1 MTVTEHNNALSQSF
15 VYLVSPRGG
24 NSYWAVV
31 INGCDK
37 LYVPGMGTCAV
48 TLTPN
53 GRYTLSCDPEFFGGL
68 SDPMKKLVLVHE
80 AGHIAMRHPE
90 RACKLLAHVTD
101 PSVRE
106 SVTAVFNIAADFAI
120 NDSIVR
126 NEPEFAAML
135 ANQEFNGLLPE
146 RYGLPTGKSMEQYMA
161 LLVKNREE
169 LKDKLRDILGE
180 EPEDSEGDG
189 EDDSEGDGQGE
200 GEGDGQGEGEGEGEG
215 EGQAKSKGTGG
226 RGSES
231 KGKKKKRRKSKGA
244 TGDEKGD
251 ALREAVVE
259 AIADA
264 LGEDPNYFKRLKE
277 AFDKAAGKSHGQWN
291 ETANELSPEESVS
304 MANKLK
310 QHAKRLVKSAHDQV
324 KTRGRGFLP
333 GNVDKLVGTLL
344 AEEQTPWT
352 WLFNDVIATA
362 IAPKVIEE
370 MACPNLM
377 MINDEYVEPWPGM
390 ALDQEFNITWLT
402 DTSGSMSDPE
412 YARAC
417 VEVNGLLRVNKNI
430 RMRYMECD
438 AIIQKEMMVDNLQP
452 PEEAS
457 MQKLR
462 YRRGYGGTVYSP
474 AFRRICGL
482 DTAADWAA
490 GAEIPTERPPKPD
503 LVVVVTDGG
512 VCIEGE
518 VFPQYHPG
526 CPIVWLI
533 TPGHGPV
540 PGMND
545 VPPDH
550 VIKMFSMKTE
560 EE

>member
-1 MTVTEHNNALSQSF
+1 MSTAETNNALSQSF

-37 LYVPGMGTCAV
+37 IYEPGMGTCAV

-53 GRYTLSCDPEFFGGL
+53 GRYTLSCDPAFFGSL

-90 RACKLLAHVTD
+90 RACKLLSHVTD

-126 NEPEFAAML
+126 NEPEFAKML
-135 ANQEFNGLLPE
+135 ANGEFTGLLPE
-146 RYGLPTGKSMEQYMA
+146 HYGLPGGKSMEQYMA

-169 LKDKLRDILGE
+169 LKERLRDLLGE
-180 EPEDSEGDG
+180 EPSED
-189 EDDSEGDGQGE
+189 
-200 GEGDGQGEGEGEGEG
+200 GEGDGDESEQGDEPGDGSGDGQSGEG
-215 EGQAKSKGTGG
+215 GQGQGG
-226 RGSES
+226 SGGPG
-231 KGKKKKRRKSKGA
+231 GKKKKKKRTSSKGK

-259 AIADA
+259 AVADA
-264 LGEDPNYFKRLKE
+264 IGDDPNYFKRLKE
-277 AFDKAAGKSHGQWN
+277 AFDKAAGKSHEQWN
-291 ETANELSPEESVS
+291 KTANEMSPEESVS

-310 QHAKRLVKSAHDQV
+310 QHAKRLVRSAHEQV
-324 KTRGRGFLP
+324 KTRGRGFVP
-333 GNVDKLVGTLL
+333 GNIDKLVGSLL
-344 AEEQTPWT
+344 ADEQVPWT
-352 WLFNDVIATA
+352 WIFNDIVSSA
-362 IAPKVIEE
+362 IAPKMIEE

-377 MINDEYVEPWPGM
+377 LINDMSVEPWPGM

-417 VEVNGLLRVNKNI
+417 TELNGLLKTNKNI
-430 RMRYMECD
+430 RVRYMECD
-438 AIIQKEMMVDNLQP
+438 AIIQKEMMVDNIEP
-452 PEEAS
+452 PDDSAV
-457 MQKLR
+457 QKLR
-462 YRRGYGGTVYSP
+462 FRRGYGGTVYSP
-474 AFRRICGL
+474 AFRRICGV
-482 DTAADWAA
+482 DTPSDWAA
-490 GAEIPTERPPKPD
+490 GAEIPVDKPAKPD
-503 LVVVVTDGG
+503 LLIVVTDGG
-512 VCIEGE
+512 VYIEGE

-533 TPGHGPV
+533 TPGNRPV

-550 VIKMFSMKTE
+550 VIKMFSMKNE